1 MSVETRIVPNREL
14 SHDNYSY
21 PNAPNDRLAIAWP
34 AFAIG
39 ALAIACA
46 LALSLCTFAAPHA
59 YAETLATGTA
69 AAAPERQSEIE
80 KLTDEYKAAK
90 AHADAE
96 RQKTDENE
104 ALIETIEQEEIP
116 EQQKRAET
124 AMVQVYKL
132 NKGSFVIADALLD
145 SESLGDFL
153 MQLDYLEHVNET
165 GLAEIQQ
172 MRDLLDELSK
182 ARESLEAA
190 RDAATAQEDAAFEA
204 LHALQQERALKKE
217 ADLGFAISVAGYQG
231 EEENKA
237 GDTDDE
243 DADDEAGD
251 EDDEDDG
258 DADDDSDDEADDDE
272 DESDDEDDGED
283 EAPADEDE
291 NSDAKVIVSDDT
303 DGLDDGVDWFV
314 DEDEFMEEWTE
325 RIDDY
330 LEGTPLE
337 GQGVHFARS
346 AWRYCVDPRWSPAI
360 SYIESSNGAYCIRPH
375 NAWGWGAA
383 DSDPYNLASEW
394 DSWEEAIDAHVAGL
408 AEGYGYTLST
418 SAARTYCPPGWRRW
432 YNTTLGQMESI

>member
-1 MSVETRIVPNREL
+1 M
-14 SHDNYSY
+14 
-21 PNAPNDRLAIAWP
+21 
-34 AFAIG
+34 
-39 ALAIACA
+39 
-46 LALSLCTFAAPHA
+46 PH
-59 YAETLATGTA
+59 
-69 AAAPERQSEIE
+69 PKQV
-80 KLTDEYKAAK
+80 
-90 AHADAE
+90 AE
-96 RQKTDENE
+96 R
-104 ALIETIEQEEIP
+104 I
-116 EQQKRAET
+116 
-124 AMVQVYKL
+124 Y
-132 NKGSFVIADALLD
+132 
-145 SESLGDFL
+145 
-153 MQLDYLEHVNET
+153 
-165 GLAEIQQ
+165 
-172 MRDLLDELSK
+172 
-182 ARESLEAA
+182 
-190 RDAATAQEDAAFEA
+190 
-204 LHALQQERALKKE
+204 E

-283 EAPADEDE
+283 EAPAGEDED
-291 NSDAKVIVSDDT
+291 SDAKVIVSDDT